1 MSEPTPYQP
10 GAAWAPPNAHP
21 GPQQPTPPAA
31 GVQAA
36 IDAAQGAGGGFVN
49 PHYAYGLTQRASD
62 DIHFLARFYRVMV
75 YLWLATLVIGVLVF
89 IFQLIT
95 MGAVLARLGG

>member
-10 GAAWAPPNAHP
+10 GSAWAPPNARG
-21 GPQQPTPPAA
+21 GPQQPSPPAA

-36 IDAAQGAGGGFVN
+36 IDAARGARVGFVD

-62 DIHFLARFYRVMV
+62 DIHFIARFQRVMI
-75 YLWLATLVIGVLVF
+75 YLWIASLVISVLLI
-89 IFQLIT
+89 IFQIVT
-95 MGAVLARLGG
+95 VGALLAQLAG